1 MKGEKVKAPM
11 KCNSELHLPVRY
23 VPIPGFGGTFVRLLR
38 HAWVWQLGKCKYLQ
52 SSDGQFVGRSSLQG
66 KKWDRESKGAG
77 TLFSPHDEVAAKCYK
92 LAQSAFSATG
102 RRGSLFCWWSI
113 SSAAAGGVW
122 FSGASLCREGT
133 TDTGAGNRAISIWIS
148 TLE

>member
-1 MKGEKVKAPM
+1 M

-38 HAWVWQLGKCKYLQ
+38 HAQVWQLGKCKYLQ
-52 SSDGQFVGRSSLQG
+52 NSDGQFVGRSSLQG

-102 RRGSLFCWWSI
+102 RRDPRSVGEALAVLLQGVSDSAVPHFAEREQQTLVLATGLF
-113 SSAAAGGVW
+113 
-122 FSGASLCREGT
+122 
-133 TDTGAGNRAISIWIS
+133 
-148 TLE
+148 